1 MRLFLDTNVVID
13 YAVATRP
20 DHTAAH
26 DAMRFCLQR
35 GDTLILATSQV
46 TDCYYIL
53 HKHLGQQ
60 ETRTWLS
67 KLLRLCELVPTSPN
81 ACVTALASPLPDFED
96 AVQVETAREARCD
109 YILTRNQRDY
119 ATSPLPFIDPAGLL
133 TLMRERERTP
143 PAERSER

>member
-20 DHTAAH
+20 DHAAAH

-46 TDCYYIL
+46 TDCYHIL
-53 HKHLGQQ
+53 HKYLGQQ
-60 ETRTWLS
+60 ETRTWLR
-67 KLLRLCELVPTSPN
+67 KLLHLCELVPTSPN
-81 ACVTALASPLPDFED
+81 VCATALASPLPDFEG
-96 AVQVETAREARCD
+96 AVQVETAREARCE

-133 TLMRERERTP
+133 ALMRKREQAPST
-143 PAERSER
+143 ERSEN

>member
-13 YAVATRP
+13 YALATRP
-20 DHTAAH
+20 DHAAAH
-26 DAMRFCLQR
+26 DAMRCCLQR
-35 GDTLILATSQV
+35 GDTLVLATSQV

-53 HKHLGQQ
+53 HKYLGQQ
-60 ETRTWLS
+60 ETRSWLG
-67 KLLRLCELVPTSPN
+67 KLLQLCELVPTSPS
-81 ACVTALASPLPDFED
+81 ACAAALVSTLPDFED

-133 TLMRERERTP
+133 ALMRKREQAPST
-143 PAERSER
+143 ERSEN